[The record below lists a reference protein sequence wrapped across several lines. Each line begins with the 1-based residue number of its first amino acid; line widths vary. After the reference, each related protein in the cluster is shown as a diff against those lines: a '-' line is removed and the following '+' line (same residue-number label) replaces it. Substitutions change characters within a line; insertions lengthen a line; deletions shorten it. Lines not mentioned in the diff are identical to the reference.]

1 MGSESIRKY
10 PAETTWS
17 QLARQRATSNGAC
30 WRASTLQQVLFTHSP
45 VQSDFCHSPRRHP
58 VRSQR
63 WLPDI
68 YLFFPRFYLQFTHLK
83 VFYCYFRSSFFKY
96 EIICSFLGV
105 FRGILIVF
113 KESEISAGA
122 PVCAAFCSMCFVRL
136 VVASRN
142 LFIRFYLQLWINSF
156 KGIL

>member
-1 MGSESIRKY
+1 MQPGLS
-10 PAETTWS
+10 
-17 QLARQRATSNGAC
+17 
-30 WRASTLQQVLFTHSP
+30 WRASAQRQMALAGVPARYNKSFSLIRQYSP
-45 VQSDFCHSPRRHP
+45 TFASTFPAVASRH
-58 VRSQR
+58 
-63 WLPDI
+63 LLI
-68 YLFFPRFYLQFTHLK
+68 RFYIQFTHLK

-142 LFIRFYLQLWINSF
+142 LFIRFYLQL
-156 KGIL
+156 